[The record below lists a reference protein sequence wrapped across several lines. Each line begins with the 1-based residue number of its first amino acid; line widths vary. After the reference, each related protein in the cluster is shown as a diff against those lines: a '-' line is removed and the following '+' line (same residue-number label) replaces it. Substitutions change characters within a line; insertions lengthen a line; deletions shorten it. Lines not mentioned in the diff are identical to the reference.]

1 MKAFAGLLAVL
12 LMLSSTSLAQTAPVP
27 PTAPAQQAASQ
38 PSPSPTASTPSTEA
52 AAATADGVPA
62 VPVVS
67 SAPPFAAGA
76 KLFLEPMDGF
86 EQLLSHAILKK
97 KVPVV
102 LVHQREE
109 ADFILSGVARV
120 KRAGWIKGWV
130 ESAQGKGYV
139 SITDARSGDVVFTH
153 KFKRADTNL
162 TVGEIYKG
170 WADGCAKD
178 MKKALVKK

>member
-1 MKAFAGLLAVL
+1 
-12 LMLSSTSLAQTAPVP
+12 MLSSTSLAQTVSP
-27 PTAPAQQAASQ
+27 PAQSAA
-38 PSPSPTASTPSTEA
+38 TAASTPSAEA
-52 AAATADGVPA
+52 AAATAEAVPA

-67 SAPPFAAGA
+67 IAPVFAQAPFVRGA

-130 ESAQGKGYV
+130 ESAQGKGNV
-139 SITDARSGDVVFTH
+139 SITDARTGGLVFTH

-162 TVGEIYKG
+162 TVGEIYQG

-178 MKKALVKK
+178 LKKALEKK